1 MKNRKIFIGILS
13 GTSMD
18 SIDCG
23 IYNFCNNKLEEIA
36 FYENKYPDHIRNKM
50 NINLE
55 ELKKKYDESYLNV
68 ELSNEYGKIVNRI
81 LAKEKID
88 PKEVIAIGMHGQTIS
103 HLEHN
108 GRNISIQIGCP
119 KTLSK
124 KTQIKVISDF
134 RDHDIENG
142 GEGAPLAPIFHNH
155 IFKKNDKKRII
166 VNIGGISNISLIE
179 SDTNMNISGF
189 DTGPGNTL
197 IDSWMKNNFNSNY
210 DKNGDTANKYK
221 INESLLNVFLEDKY
235 FKKKPPKSTTTEYFC
250 YKWILDKLDF
260 NNNSYDKGV
269 VLSTLTMLSA
279 VSILKSIKENYAICD
294 EIFVCGGG
302 AFNQTLI
309 FNIKKSAE
317 KYFSKDVLIN
327 TTKSLGFNPKS
338 IESGLFAWLAMSRI
352 NNIELNYTNIT
363 GAKKPCVLGN
373 IYNPT

>member
-1 MKNRKIFIGILS
+1 MKNKKIFIGILS

-23 IYNFCNNKLEEIA
+23 IYNFYNNELEEIA
-36 FYENKYPDHIRNKM
+36 FYENKYPAQIRNKM
-50 NINLE
+50 NSNLE
-55 ELKKKYDESYLNV
+55 ELKKNYDESYLNV

-166 VNIGGISNISLIE
+166 VNSNIWL
-179 SDTNMNISGF
+179 
-189 DTGPGNTL
+189 
-197 IDSWMKNNFNSNY
+197 
-210 DKNGDTANKYK
+210 
-221 INESLLNVFLEDKY
+221 V
-235 FKKKPPKSTTTEYFC
+235 FKK
-250 YKWILDKLDF
+250 
-260 NNNSYDKGV
+260 N
-269 VLSTLTMLSA
+269 
-279 VSILKSIKENYAICD
+279 
-294 EIFVCGGG
+294 
-302 AFNQTLI
+302 
-309 FNIKKSAE
+309 
-317 KYFSKDVLIN
+317 
-327 TTKSLGFNPKS
+327 
-338 IESGLFAWLAMSRI
+338 RI
-352 NNIELNYTNIT
+352 NFD
-363 GAKKPCVLGN
+363 KKK
-373 IYNPT
+373 YSYKK

>member
-1 MKNRKIFIGILS
+1 MKKCKIFIGILS

>member
-1 MKNRKIFIGILS
+1 MMNRKIFIGILS

-134 RDHDIENG
+134 RDHDIKNG

>member
-1 MKNRKIFIGILS
+1 MMNKKIFIGILS

>member
-1 MKNRKIFIGILS
+1 MMNRKIFIGILS

-373 IYNPT
+373 IYSPT

>member
-1 MKNRKIFIGILS
+1 MMNRKIFIGILS

-352 NNIELNYTNIT
+352 NNIELDYTNIT
-363 GAKKPCVLGN
+363 GAKKPCILGN
-373 IYNPT
+373 IYSPM

>member
-36 FYENKYPDHIRNKM
+36 FYENKYPDQIRNKM
-50 NINLE
+50 NSSLE
-55 ELKKKYDESYLNV
+55 ELKKNYDESYLNV

-88 PKEVIAIGMHGQTIS
+88 PKDVIAIGMHGQTIS
-103 HLEHN
+103 HLKHN
-108 GRNISIQIGCP
+108 GRNLSIQIGCP

-134 RDHDIENG
+134 RNHDIENG
-142 GEGAPLAPIFHNH
+142 GEGAPLAPIFHNY

-179 SDTNMNISGF
+179 SDANMNISGF

-221 INESLLNVFLEDKY
+221 INESLLNIFLEDKY

-352 NNIELNYTNIT
+352 NNIELDYTNIT

-373 IYNPT
+373 IYSPM

>member
-1 MKNRKIFIGILS
+1 MENRKIFVGILS

-23 IYNFCNNKLEEIA
+23 IYNFCKNKLEEIA

-134 RDHDIENG
+134 RDHDIKNG

-309 FNIKKSAE
+309 SNIKKSAE

-352 NNIELNYTNIT
+352 NNIELDYTNIT
-363 GAKKPCVLGN
+363 GAKKPCILGN
-373 IYNPT
+373 IYSPT

>member
-1 MKNRKIFIGILS
+1 MMNRKIFIGILS